1 MRTLHLPFFPTLL
14 LAFLLVGCEKKDEPS
29 VKPATQGAA
38 STASASPTKGDESAS
53 PKEVASA
60 TAEVNKGGEAK
71 EVAAK
76 KEPATKEE
84 TSSSPAVATVNGEKI
99 PDSAFQAELDKIT
112 GRGEELPEERLNR
125 MKQSILRRLVDEVL
139 LRQTVK
145 AEAIKVP
152 AEKLTAA
159 VVEYKGRFES
169 EERFNNYMRHSKIDL
184 DDIKQR
190 LLARLEIETLL
201 LRRGEFKVSE
211 NEARAFYQK
220 NKRFYMNKA
229 GVKASHILV
238 KLGKRASKDEEKA
251 ALDKIRLIQK
261 ELKSG
266 KPFAEIAKKMSEDL
280 SAPRGGELGFF
291 GKGHMVPAFEKVA
304 FSLPIGEV
312 SPPVRTHFG
321 YHLIT
326 IHERRDERSRGFE
339 EVQTQIQ
346 KSLINKLYFMKRR
359 QLLSELKN
367 SAAVE
372 SLLPGVSY

>member
-1 MRTLHLPFFPTLL
+1 MRAHPIPFFATLL
-14 LAFLLVGCEKKDEPS
+14 LAVLLVGCEKKAETSAKPVPPS
-29 VKPATQGAA
+29 AEATVSAPPTKSGE
-38 STASASPTKGDESAS
+38 SVPSKSSASEP
-53 PKEVASA
+53 
-60 TAEVNKGGEAK
+60 AEVNSAKTNSPTAKEDTEAK
-71 EVAAK
+71 SEA
-76 KEPATKEE
+76 
-84 TSSSPAVATVNGEKI
+84 SSSPAVATVNGEKI
-99 PDSAFQAELDKIT
+99 PDSAFQAELDKLT
-112 GRGEELPEERLNR
+112 GRGEELPEDRLNR
-125 MKQSILRRLVDEVL
+125 MKQSILRRLVDEAL

-145 AEAIKVP
+145 AEAIEVP

-159 VVEYKGRFES
+159 VAEYKARFES
-169 EERFNNYMRHSKIDL
+169 EERFKNYLRHSKIDV
-184 DDIKQR
+184 DDIKKR
-190 LLARLEIETLL
+190 LMARLEIETLL

-220 NKRFYMNKA
+220 NKRFYMDKA

-238 KLGKRASKDEEKA
+238 KLSKKASKDEEKT

-261 ELKSG
+261 ELKTG
-266 KPFAEIAKKMSEDL
+266 KPFADVAKSMSEDL

-304 FSLPIGEV
+304 FTLPIGQV
-312 SPPVRTHFG
+312 SGPVRTHFG

-326 IHERRDERSRGFE
+326 IHERRDERSRVFE
-339 EVQTQIQ
+339 EVQSQIQ